1 MAGSKKL
8 DYCVCCD
15 THIPKS
21 YLDLG
26 NQPLANSYH
35 KGKEEQESFPL
46 ELCLCPHCTH
56 NQLSVVVSPKK
67 MFDNYLYVSETSKTL
82 RDYFQWFATER
93 ILPRSPEDAI
103 VLDIA
108 GNTGYLLGLLS
119 EENTG
124 RKDIFTINVDPAKN
138 LSKISKSRVSKHY
151 ATYWNEKTASR
162 VVNNCGKCDVIVA
175 MNVLGHVSKPVD
187 FLLNC
192 ASCLSHDGIIYI
204 QTSQADMFFKNE
216 FDTVYHEHISF
227 FTAQSY
233 YGLARTVGM
242 NIASFE
248 IVPVHGG
255 SFLVGFQIPKD
266 MSVNDACFEP
276 TIPDSMKERIQQEK
290 NLGIGKK
297 EFHELYAEKCIK
309 VKNDFIEA
317 INQARKENIKIV
329 GYGAAAKGN
338 TFLNFANCSL
348 DYIVDDN
355 PNKVGFQCPGHN
367 TIIASPEKLFNE
379 TEPCLVVVLAW
390 NFLDEISKKINNNS
404 KTQHKFLTYFPELK
418 II

>member
-15 THIPKS
+15 TYIGKP
-21 YLDLG
+21 YLNLG
-26 NQPLANSYH
+26 QQPLANSYH
-35 KGKEEQESFPL
+35 KGEEQEVFPL
-46 ELCLCPHCTH
+46 ELCCCSHCTH
-56 NQLSVVVSPKK
+56 NQLSVAVAPKK
-67 MFDNYLYVSETSKTL
+67 MFEDYLYVSETSKTL

-93 ILPRSPEDAI
+93 ILPNISKEAK

-108 GNTGYLLGLLS
+108 GNTGYLLSLLPD
-119 EENTG
+119 
-124 RKDIFTINVDPAKN
+124 DIFTINVDPAKN
-138 LSKISKSRVSKHY
+138 LSKISKSRVDKHY
-151 ATYWNEKTASR
+151 ATYWNGRTASTIIK
-162 VVNNCGKCDVIVA
+162 NHGKVDVIVA

-192 ASCLSHDGIIYI
+192 ISCLNHDGTIYI

-216 FDTVYHEHISF
+216 FDTCYHEHISF

-233 YGLARTVGM
+233 CELARTIGM
-242 NIASFE
+242 NISSFE
-248 IVPVHGG
+248 ITPVHGG

-309 VKNDFIEA
+309 VKNDFVEA
-317 INQARKENIKIV
+317 INQAKKDKVKIV

-367 TIIASPEKLFNE
+367 TTIASPEKLFNE

-404 KTQHKFLTYFPELK
+404 KAQHRFLTYFPELK

>member
-1 MAGSKKL
+1 MPGSKKL
-8 DYCVCCD
+8 NYCVCCD

-26 NQPLANSYH
+26 DQPLANSYH
-35 KGKEEQESFPL
+35 KGNEKQESFPL
-46 ELCLCPHCTH
+46 ELCVCSHCTH

-67 MFDNYLYVSETSKTL
+67 MFDNYLYVSETSQTL
-82 RDYFQWFATER
+82 RNYFQWFAKER
-93 ILPRSPEDAI
+93 ILPRATEDAT

-124 RKDIFTINVDPAKN
+124 RNDICTINVDPAKN
-138 LSKISKSRVSKHY
+138 LSKISKKRVSAHY
-151 ATYWNEKTASR
+151 TAYWNTKTASR
-162 VVNNCGKCDVIVA
+162 VVESWGKCDVIVA
-175 MNVLGHVSKPVD
+175 MNVLGHVRTPVD

-192 ASCLSHDGIIYI
+192 ISSLSHDGIIYI
-204 QTSQADMFFKNE
+204 QTSQADMFLKNE

-233 YGLARTVGM
+233 YELARTVGM
-242 NIASFE
+242 DIASFE

-255 SFLVGFQIPKD
+255 SFLVGFQIPKTFN
-266 MSVNDACFEP
+266 VADACFTP
-276 TIPDSMKERIQQEK
+276 SIPDSMKERIQQEK
-290 NLGIGKK
+290 SFGIGTAD
-297 EFHELYAEKCIK
+297 FHSGFAEKCVK
-309 VKNDFIEA
+309 VKNDFVEA
-317 INQARKENIKIV
+317 IGKAREDGVKIV

-338 TFLNFANCSL
+338 TFLNFAKCSL

-355 PNKVGFQCPGHN
+355 VGKVGLLCPGHN
-367 TIIASPEKLFNE
+367 TVIEAPDKLFE
-379 TEPCLVVVLAW
+379 EKEPCLVVVLAW
-390 NFLDEISKKINNNS
+390 NFFDEISKKINLNS
-404 KTQHKFLTYFPELK
+404 NVKHKFLTYFPELK